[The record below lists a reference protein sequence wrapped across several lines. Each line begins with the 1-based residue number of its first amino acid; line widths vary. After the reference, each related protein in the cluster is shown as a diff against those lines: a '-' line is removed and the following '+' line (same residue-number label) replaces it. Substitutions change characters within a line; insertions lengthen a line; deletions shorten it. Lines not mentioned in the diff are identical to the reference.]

1 MHFRMDWRAI
11 NFDWNH
17 ARAFLATAEEG
28 SLTAAAKALGLT
40 QPTLGRQ
47 ISALEQELGVA
58 LFDRVARGLALT
70 PSGLELVE
78 HVRAMREAANA
89 VSLTAS
95 GQAQAIEGTIRITAT
110 DIYAAYVLPP
120 MVMRLREL
128 APGVIVEIIATNTVS
143 DLRRR
148 EADIAIRSAAPTDP
162 TLIARK
168 VRDDEA
174 FLYATPAYL
183 NSIGRPEIAAGFSKA
198 SFIGFENNEPYIKG
212 LNEFGFS
219 LTSENFPILTASHHV
234 HWQLTIGGAGIGVMP
249 RDVGDKEPNVERVLP
264 DLAPFPVPIWL
275 VAHRELNTSRRVR
288 LVFDFLADELSAH

>member
-1 MHFRMDWRAI
+1 MLFCMDWRSTK
-11 NFDWNH
+11 FDWNH

-28 SLTAAAKALGLT
+28 SLTAAARALDLT

-47 ISALEQELGVA
+47 IAALEAELGVA
-58 LFDRVARGLALT
+58 LFDRIARGLTLT

-78 HVRAMREAANA
+78 HVRAMREAANT

-95 GQAQAIEGTIRITAT
+95 GRSQAIEGTIRITAT

-120 MVMRLREL
+120 MVARLREL
-128 APGVIVEIIATNTVS
+128 APGIIVEVIATNAVS

-162 TLIARK
+162 ALIARK

-174 FLYATPAYL
+174 HLYATPGYL
-183 NSIGRPEIAAGFSKA
+183 DAIGRPKKAADFSHA
-198 SFIGFENNEPYIKG
+198 HFIGFDNNEPYIKG
-212 LNEFGFS
+212 LNEIGFN
-219 LTSENFPILTASHHV
+219 LTGDNFAVLTASHHV
-234 HWQLTIGGAGIGVMP
+234 HWQLTKQGVGIGVMQ
-249 RDVGDKEPNVERVLP
+249 RDTGDAEPTVERALP
-264 DLAPFPVPIWL
+264 SLEAFPVPIWL

-288 LVFDFLADELSAH
+288 LVFDFLADALSAR